1 KGGHQ
6 RKLKVM
12 DKAVAA
18 LLADLKQRGLLQDSL
33 LICGAEFGRTPMK
46 ENREGKDNPFAGR
59 DHSPSGFTIW
69 LAGAGMKRGFSY
81 GETDDF
87 GYEAV
92 KDKVH
97 VHDFNATLL
106 HLLGFDHEKLTYS
119 FQGRPYRLTDVHG
132 KVVQGILSRRCP
144 SRATMDWSRKALTR
158 GLDRSAGFQPAV

>member
-1 KGGHQ
+1 MESTSLKGGHQ

-12 DKAVAA
+12 DKAVSA
-18 LLADLKQRGLLQDSL
+18 LLADLKQRGMLADTL

-59 DHSPSGFTIW
+59 DHSPSGFTVW
-69 LAGAGMKRGFSY
+69 LAGAGVKRGFSY

-132 KVVQGILSRRCP
+132 LVVERILS
-144 SRATMDWSRKALTR
+144 
-158 GLDRSAGFQPAV
+158 